1 MGIYMKFKTDQEEF
15 WAGDFG
21 DQYIKR
27 NNSKTFLNSK
37 IAMFGNIM
45 RSAPGVKTVAEF
57 GCNIGY
63 NLLALHSLRPNLEL
77 SGYEINDSAIEQ
89 AKTLN
94 IANIKKCS
102 ILDNIDEDPVDLT
115 FTAAVLIH
123 IHPDYLSSVYDN
135 LVNNSKKYIV
145 VAEYYNPEP
154 TTIIYRGH
162 SDRIFKRDFAG
173 DLIDNYGLNLVDYGF
188 VYKRDNVAPQDDL
201 TWFLLSK

>member
-1 MGIYMKFKTDQEEF
+1 MKFKTDQEEF

-21 DQYIKR
+21 DQYINR

-45 RSAPGVKTVAEF
+45 RSAPGVETIAEF
-57 GCNIGY
+57 GCNIGF
-63 NLLALHSLRPNLEL
+63 NLLALHSLKPALKL
-77 SGYEINDSAIEQ
+77 KGYEINDSAVKK
-89 AKTLN
+89 AKALD
-94 IANIKKCS
+94 IAVINKCS
-102 ILDNIDEDPVDLT
+102 ILDEIKEEPVDLT

-123 IHPDYLSSVYDN
+123 INPDYLARVYDN
-135 LVNNSKKYIV
+135 LVNNSKKYIL
-145 VAEYYNPEP
+145 VAEYYNPNP
-154 TTIIYRGH
+154 TTVIYRGH

-173 DLIDNYGLNLVDYGF
+173 DLIENYDLKLVDYGF